1 MALKDQLPLTAA
13 FAAARRAEM
22 SAAHV
27 TAMIKRAQAGEA
39 GRFYSVERVAHG
51 QYRAFGT
58 PFELGSKDR
67 ALFAECLLYG
77 LEFAAVIRPSE
88 GARNGTH

>member
-22 SAAHV
+22 GTVHV

-39 GRFYSVERVAHG
+39 GCFYSVERVAHG

-67 ALFAECLLYG
+67 ARFAECLLYG
-77 LEFAAVIRPSE
+77 LEFAAVIRPFE
-88 GARNGTH
+88 RTRNGAH

>member
-1 MALKDQLPLTAA
+1 MALKDELPLTAA

-22 SAAHV
+22 GAAHV
-27 TAMIKRAQAGEA
+27 TAMIKRAQAGE
-39 GRFYSVERVAHG
+39 GGCFYSVERVAHG

-77 LEFAAVIRPSE
+77 LEFAAMIRPPQKAGD
-88 GARNGTH
+88 GAH